1 MNFPKKPFY
10 FRINSILLMATRNP
24 ARKPVEVKV
33 VFYHNL
39 QGFSTIQP
47 RVNHQQYFSKRHLNY
62 KMDPGSSYEL
72 NGFFSSPRVLGT
84 PTKAINPK
92 PLRPW
97 TSLGSPNAL
106 GEAGDASL
114 LGVCWAAG
122 DVPTVASSFGAMNCP
137 KIWLKVEP
145 TRLKNMS

>member
-1 MNFPKKPFY
+1 
-10 FRINSILLMATRNP
+10 MATRNP

-84 PTKAINPK
+84 PTKAINSIWGLPK
-92 PLRPW
+92 MVPNNHGVFPTKNDHDLGCDMGGNPPFKETP
-97 TSLGSPNAL
+97 TSQTSKY
-106 GEAGDASL
+106 
-114 LGVCWAAG
+114 
-122 DVPTVASSFGAMNCP
+122 FGKP
-137 KIWLKVEP
+137 KRIG
-145 TRLKNMS
+145 